1 VGYGWWSNDI
11 GGHYHG
17 IKDDELYARWVQL
30 GCFSPILRLHSSQS
44 PFNSREPWVFG
55 REAQDV
61 ATKTL
66 QYRHRLIPYLYSLS
80 VKAATTGENI
90 VEPIYYDYPKYTEAY
105 QNKNQFFFGN
115 QIMVLPITAQSDP
128 KTKLGNVQGWLPPA
142 RWVDLFSGLVYD
154 GDRTVSL
161 YRNLDGYPVF
171 AKEGAVIPLDGKH
184 GSEIENGA
192 GVPESIEIVLVV
204 GADGSFDLVEDDGTG
219 AGIQDV
225 TLSTT
230 PIRYEQSTGT
240 LTIGASE
247 NPLLKERSWSVRL
260 PAHTGSAVSLQ
271 VDSLESVPTPKFK
284 DGVAFLGKFSTSST
298 ITLVLGQTPQLD
310 VVDPKPRIFRLLQDA
325 QIGTDLKGDIWDAVQ
340 GFGKVSVGVVLSRLN
355 AAAGNEKIKEA
366 IEELLLADGRPLAA

>member
-1 VGYGWWSNDI
+1 MGYGWWSNDI

-128 KTKLGNVQGWLPPA
+128 KTKLGSPRMAAPCPMG
-142 RWVDLFSGLVYD
+142 RS
-154 GDRTVSL
+154 
-161 YRNLDGYPVF
+161 
-171 AKEGAVIPLDGKH
+171 
-184 GSEIENGA
+184 
-192 GVPESIEIVLVV
+192 VL
-204 GADGSFDLVEDDGTG
+204 
-219 AGIQDV
+219 
-225 TLSTT
+225 
-230 PIRYEQSTGT
+230 R
-240 LTIGASE
+240 
-247 NPLLKERSWSVRL
+247 
-260 PAHTGSAVSLQ
+260 
-271 VDSLESVPTPKFK
+271 
-284 DGVAFLGKFSTSST
+284 
-298 ITLVLGQTPQLD
+298 
-310 VVDPKPRIFRLLQDA
+310 
-325 QIGTDLKGDIWDAVQ
+325 
-340 GFGKVSVGVVLSRLN
+340 SRL
-355 AAAGNEKIKEA
+355 
-366 IEELLLADGRPLAA
+366 RW